1 MRRTD
6 AEFGAAVRRLLGER
20 QRPFYRGSIA
30 RRWACCI

>member
-6 AEFGAAVRRLLGER
+6 AEFRASVRRLFSGR